1 MFFWYVERNKNLQKW
16 WLKMIKFFKKIQIQ
30 KILILIMF
38 IFISGLV
45 GCSGGEVEEEEKF
58 VVVYDGNGGYL
69 GNKTNTFRRLEVA
82 ENSKIPK
89 YLSDYAQDPYVV
101 SSLGLA
107 TRQGYN
113 LLGWYLEENA
123 EYAPNPNG
131 AYVYLDLEDGN
142 GVYTINDEG
151 EYVYG
156 YILDEFGP
164 LIFIN
169 VEPIGEN
176 DPETT
181 EYIFFNGG
189 NGLGFYIY
197 NSEDAAHV
205 EVYEVD
211 GGYEP
216 SELTKYVGYLQFEDL
231 TTAEKELFQDIPRFR
246 QDFYEYTEVDEGL
259 TRYNLES
266 GYVYFDTMFEESLE
280 GEYVVVEGIYEVFDS
295 ENPEHADLERYTIA
309 NRYVFTPSTEIV
321 TPSDLDRFNADIT
334 YWDFEVDRVTK
345 DMTLIANWEKKLT
358 VNFIQMSGQV
368 TVITTKQNETNTA
381 AISLVAGET
390 IGKLETIPTY
400 PGYTF
405 VGWSTSMDE
414 YLPWDFN
421 NDVFPLGTSE
431 LNLYAYMI
439 QGEYTRITTASGL
452 EKVALNPAGKYVLV
466 NNINLNGKIY
476 DANMSPLGFKTQ
488 TASGA
493 TIVPFSGEFI
503 SMGYNISNFTLQVT
517 NMRKNIDANAG
528 VLVIGALFP
537 YVQNAKIE
545 GLIVEDAYAIL
556 STTHTATS
564 TVAELGA
571 AAIVGRALEGT
582 TTITDVHV
590 EFTITANSANT
601 TNYPVYVGDIVA
613 YGVENT
619 LITDSTAVFDYS
631 GINGITTDVL
641 YVEELPE

>member
-1 MFFWYVERNKNLQKW
+1 MFFCYVKRNKNLQKW

-38 IFISGLV
+38 IFTAGLV
-45 GCSGGEVEEEEKF
+45 GCSGGEVVEEEKF

-82 ENSKIPK
+82 VNSKIPK

-131 AYVYLDLEDGN
+131 AYVYLDMEDGN

-151 EYVYG
+151 QYVYG

-164 LIFIN
+164 LIYIY

-211 GGYEP
+211 GGYSP
-216 SELTKYVGYLQFEDL
+216 SGLAKYVGYLEFNDL
-231 TTAEKELFQDIPRFR
+231 TNTEKELFQDIPRFR

-259 TRYNLES
+259 ARYNLES
-266 GYVYFDTMFEESLE
+266 GYVYFDTIFEESVN
-280 GEYVVVEGIYEVFDS
+280 GEYVVVEGIYEVYDS
-295 ENPEHADLERYTIA
+295 ENPEHADLDRYTIA
-309 NRYVFTPSTEIV
+309 NRYVFTPSAEIV

-345 DMTLIANWEKKLT
+345 DITLIANWEKKLT
-358 VNFIQMSGQV
+358 VNFVQKSGQV

-381 AISLVAGET
+381 PISLVAGET

-452 EKVALNPAGKYVLV
+452 LKVVDNPNGKYLLASD
-466 NNINLNGKIY
+466 IDLNGAVF
-476 DANMSPLGFKTQ
+476 DNSTPLGFKLRT
-488 TASGA
+488 TVGA
-493 TIVPFSGEFI
+493 TIVPFTGEFV
-503 SMGYNISNFTLQVT
+503 SLGATISNFTLLV
-517 NMRKNIDANAG
+517 KNLQKELLADSG
-528 VLVIGALFP
+528 VVVVSALFP
-537 YVQNAKIE
+537 YVQNAKIS
-545 GLIVEDAYAIL
+545 GINLYNVEAEL
-556 STTHTATS
+556 STTSTS
-564 TVAELGA
+564 TTVVCSIGVAG
-571 AAIVGRALEGT
+571 IIGTALEGT
-582 TTITDVHV
+582 TLINNVHV
-590 EFTITANSANT
+590 DLVISVNSSNIID
-601 TNYPVYVGDIVA
+601 YPVYIGDVVA
-613 YGVENT
+613 RGIENT
-619 LITDSTAVFDYS
+619 IITESTANFDYS
-631 GINGITTDVL
+631 SITGITTDVL
-641 YVEELPE
+641 YVEELPK

>member
-1 MFFWYVERNKNLQKW
+1 
-16 WLKMIKFFKKIQIQ
+16 MIKFFKKIQIQ

-38 IFISGLV
+38 ILTAGLV
-45 GCSGGEVEEEEKF
+45 GCSGGEVVEEDKF
-58 VVVYDGNGGYL
+58 IVVYDGNGGYL

-266 GYVYFDTMFEESLE
+266 GYVFFDTIFEAKAD
-280 GEYVVVEGIYEVFDS
+280 GEYVDNEGVYELYDA
-295 ENPEHADLERYTIA
+295 ENPLHADLDRYTIS
-309 NRYVFTPSTEIV
+309 NRYVFTPSTEIA

-345 DMTLIANWEKKLT
+345 DMTLIAHWGRKLS

-405 VGWSTSMDE
+405 VGWSTSQDE
-414 YLPWDFN
+414 YLPWDFDL
-421 NDVFPLGTSE
+421 DVFPADVTE

-439 QGEYTRITTASGL
+439 QGEYTRISTVSGL
-452 EKVALNPAGKYVLV
+452 SKVFENPDGKFVLTR
-466 NNINLNGKIY
+466 NLDLLGATFSNS
-476 DANMSPLGFKTQ
+476 SPLGFKVA
-488 TASGA
+488 TAGEPSSIF
-493 TIVPFSGEFI
+493 TGEFLG
-503 SMGYNISNFTLQVT
+503 MGYTISNFTLVVQ
-517 NMRKNIDANAG
+517 NARKFLDADAG
-528 VLVIGALFP
+528 VLVISALFP
-537 YVQNAKIE
+537 YVQDAVISGLNLENAN
-545 GLIVEDAYAIL
+545 AIL
-556 STTHTATS
+556 TTKATGTS
-564 TVAELGA
+564 IVAELGA
-571 AAIVGRALEGT
+571 AAVVGRALEGT

-590 EFTITANSANT
+590 NFTIDKSADNT
-601 TNYPVYVGDIVA
+601 TDYPVYVGDIVA

-619 LITDSTAVFDYS
+619 VITDSTAVFDYS
-631 GINGITTDVL
+631 GITGITTDVL